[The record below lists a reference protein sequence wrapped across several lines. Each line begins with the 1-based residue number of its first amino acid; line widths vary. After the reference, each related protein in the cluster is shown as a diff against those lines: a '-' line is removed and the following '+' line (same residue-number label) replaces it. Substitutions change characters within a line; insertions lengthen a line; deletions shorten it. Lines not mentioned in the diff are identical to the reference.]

1 MSEFKL
7 PNLDNEKSVL
17 KTIRIKYNLLNRL
30 EEVSSLSNFSV
41 NRIINECIKFALD
54 NLDFEELKK
63 KNDD

>member
-54 NLDFEELKK
+54 NFDFEELKK